1 MKSIRQLRKEAQ
13 LTQAELA
20 RKLSVDQ
27 TYISKLEHGI
37 VPFTDVVLQM
47 KLSQALQVPLSE
59 IPPSDTPCHSHFP
72 TVVHSRIV
80 YNLAEFYDAVK
91 RNAGRCKS
99 CRDLL
104 EKFKEMAT
112 ERFFV
117 DFLHSL
123 TPSERRA
130 YAKLIEGR
138 GNWREELRRFIEKP
152 REETKQSTK

>member
-1 MKSIRQLRKEAQ
+1 MKSIKQLRCEAK
-13 LTQAELA
+13 LTQEELA
-20 RKLSVDQ
+20 QKLGVHQ
-27 TYISKLEHGI
+27 TYISKLEIGI
-37 VPFTDVVLQM
+37 IPWTDGVLQM
-47 KLSQALQVPLSE
+47 KLSQALEVPLSE
-59 IPPSDTPCHSHFP
+59 IPPCDTPCHRHFP
-72 TVVHSRIV
+72 TVVHNRIV
-80 YNLAEFYDAVK
+80 YNLTEFYDAVK
-91 RNAGRCKS
+91 RNADRCKS

-152 REETKQSTK
+152 REKTKQRTK